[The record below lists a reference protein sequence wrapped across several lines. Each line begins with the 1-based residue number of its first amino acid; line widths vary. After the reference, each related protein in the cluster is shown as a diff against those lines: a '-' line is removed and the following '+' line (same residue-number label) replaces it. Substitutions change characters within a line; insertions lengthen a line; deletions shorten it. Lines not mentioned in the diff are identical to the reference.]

1 MSSTKGKQRMT
12 ESIIIA
18 VISLVGVIITGYTTV
33 NKVTQELHTQNEV
46 QNVKIDNLAQ
56 EVKKHNDFATRIPV
70 IEGEL
75 KLLSEK
81 IKVANDRIADLEHAV
96 KN

>member
-1 MSSTKGKQRMT
+1 MT

-18 VISLVGVIITGYTTV
+18 VISLAGVIITGYTTV

-81 IKVANDRIADLEHAV
+81 IKVANSRIADLEHAA

>member
-1 MSSTKGKQRMT
+1 MT

-81 IKVANDRIADLEHAV
+81 IKVANNRIADLEHAA

>member
-1 MSSTKGKQRMT
+1 MT

-81 IKVANDRIADLEHAV
+81 IKVANNRIADLEHTA

>member
-1 MSSTKGKQRMT
+1 MT

-33 NKVTQELHTQNEV
+33 NKVTQELYTQNEV
-46 QNVKIDNLAQ
+46 QNLKIDNLAQ

-81 IKVANDRIADLEHAV
+81 IKVANNRIADLEHTA

>member
-1 MSSTKGKQRMT
+1 MT

-81 IKVANDRIADLEHAV
+81 IKVANNRIADLEHVA

>member
-1 MSSTKGKQRMT
+1 MT

-70 IEGEL
+70 IEGDL
-75 KLLSEK
+75 KLLNEK
-81 IKVANDRIADLEHAV
+81 IKVANNRISDLEHQ
-96 KN
+96 KHQEE

>member
-1 MSSTKGKQRMT
+1 MNSTKGKQRMT

-81 IKVANDRIADLEHAV
+81 IKVANNRIADLEHTA